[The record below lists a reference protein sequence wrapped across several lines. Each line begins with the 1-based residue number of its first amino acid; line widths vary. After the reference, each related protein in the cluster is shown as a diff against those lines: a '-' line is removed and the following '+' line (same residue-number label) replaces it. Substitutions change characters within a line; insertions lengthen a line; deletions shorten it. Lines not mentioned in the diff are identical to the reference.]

1 MIRKTLPWLMA
12 LCASSVCCAA
22 QVRPAKDGA
31 TIEAAIA
38 KDAPT
43 RIRIE
48 GDRIVDVVGN
58 VQSSSGCDPR
68 PTEGGAQG
76 SAVPQMPTS
85 QANARGDITLSC
97 DMDKGEVYVSPVGG
111 GDKPINLFVSSPRA
125 TYTLRLRRAD
135 IEADTIVI
143 DDRTTRLTGAAGAPR
158 PQRSASHVRAIKTLL
173 VAMASDQPSKE
184 FRSEDVERPMAL
196 WAEADFKLVRQVEGR
211 GLVGEVYALKNVSA
225 APMVLAEQEF
235 DREEGG
241 VVAVAIEHHNL
252 KPGEGTNVYVVRTN
266 GEVP

>member
-1 MIRKTLPWLMA
+1 MNRKTLPWLIA
-12 LCASSVCCAA
+12 LCASAMCSAE

-43 RIRIE
+43 RIRIQ

-58 VQSSSGCDPR
+58 VQSSTGCDTR
-68 PTEGGAQG
+68 PQDAATAGAAIP
-76 SAVPQMPTS
+76 SVPVAS
-85 QANARGDITLSC
+85 NARGDVILNC
-97 DMDKGEVYVSPVGG
+97 DLERGEVFISPLGA
-111 GDKPINLFVSSPRA
+111 GDKPISLFVSSPRA

-143 DDRTTRLTGAAGAPR
+143 DERSPRASSASTR
-158 PQRSASHVRAIKTLL
+158 PQRSASHVRAVKGMLG
-173 VAMASDQPSKE
+173 AMASVRPGAAY
-184 FRSEDVERPMAL
+184 RVEDVERPIAL
-196 WAEADFKLVRQVEGR
+196 WKEADFKLVRKVEGQD
-211 GLVGEVYALKNVSA
+211 LIGELYSLTNVSA
-225 APMVLAEQEF
+225 TPMVLAEQEF

-252 KPGEGTNVYVVRTN
+252 QPGDATSVFVIRTQ
-266 GEVP
+266 EERP

>member
-1 MIRKTLPWLMA
+1 MNRKTLPWLIA
-12 LCASSVCCAA
+12 LCASAMCSAE

-43 RIRIE
+43 RIRIQ

-58 VQSSSGCDPR
+58 VQSSTGCDTR
-68 PTEGGAQG
+68 PQDAATVGAAIP
-76 SAVPQMPTS
+76 SVPVAS
-85 QANARGDITLSC
+85 NSRGDVILNC
-97 DMDKGEVYVSPVGG
+97 DLERGEVFISPVGA
-111 GDKPINLFVSSPRA
+111 GDKPISLFVSSPRA

-143 DDRTTRLTGAAGAPR
+143 DDRSPRQGSPATR
-158 PQRSASHVRAIKTLL
+158 PQRSASHVRAVKGML
-173 VAMASDQPSKE
+173 VAMASARPVAAYRVEDME
-184 FRSEDVERPMAL
+184 RSIAL
-196 WAEADFKLVRQVEGR
+196 WKEADFKLVRKVEG
-211 GLVGEVYALKNVSA
+211 LDLIGELYSLTNVSA
-225 APMVLAEQEF
+225 TPMILAEQEF

-252 KPGEGTNVYVVRTN
+252 QPGDATSVFVIRTQ
-266 GEVP
+266 EERP

>member
-1 MIRKTLPWLMA
+1 MNRKTLPWLVA
-12 LCASSVCCAA
+12 LCASAMCSAE

-43 RIRIE
+43 RIRIQ

-58 VQSSSGCDPR
+58 VQSSTGCDPR
-68 PTEGGAQG
+68 PQDAGTAGAVIP
-76 SAVPQMPTS
+76 SAPAPV
-85 QANARGDITLSC
+85 ANARGDVMLNC
-97 DMDKGEVYVSPVGG
+97 DLERGEVFISPVGA
-111 GDKPINLFVSSPRA
+111 GDKPISLFVSSPRA

-143 DDRTTRLTGAAGAPR
+143 DDRSPRAGPTTTR
-158 PQRSASHVRAIKTLL
+158 PQRSASHVRAVKAML
-173 VAMASDQPSKE
+173 VATASARPGAAYRVE
-184 FRSEDVERPMAL
+184 EVERPVVL
-196 WAEADFKLVRQVEGR
+196 WQEADFKLVRKVEGQD
-211 GLVGEVYALKNVSA
+211 LIGELYSLTNVSA
-225 APMVLAEQEF
+225 TPMVVAEQEF

-252 KPGEGTNVYVVRTN
+252 QPGDVTSVFVIRTQ
-266 GEVP
+266 EDRP